1 MLWGGGVLK
10 ASKSTRVHGL
20 ITEAHAQLSVV
31 GNCSIV
37 CSGGGET
44 AGGQRVVSS
53 SRGRGED
60 RQYTR
65 RENLEQF
72 RTTES

>member
-1 MLWGGGVLK
+1 MG
-10 ASKSTRVHGL
+10 STREYGL

-44 AGGQRVVSS
+44 AGGWGVISS
-53 SRGRGED
+53 SRGWGED
-60 RQYTR
+60 RQYTG

-72 RTTES
+72 RTTEGGGLL